1 MDKRELK
8 IDYFVC
14 RNSVPAC
21 YEELS
26 EKALAAAGKAY
37 CIYSDFAVGA
47 AVLLENGTIVL
58 GNNQENVAYPSGMCA
73 ERTALFYAGAAYPD
87 VPVKALAIAACF
99 KGRPRKEVVSPCG
112 ACRQVMAEF
121 CGEDFKIFLSDGKE
135 IRVYSLGELLP
146 FSFDKSFVKG
156 KECPNDAGREN

>member
-58 GNNQENVAYPSGMCA
+58 GNNQENVAYAKP
-73 ERTALFYAGAAYPD
+73 
-87 VPVKALAIAACF
+87 
-99 KGRPRKEVVSPCG
+99 
-112 ACRQVMAEF
+112 
-121 CGEDFKIFLSDGKE
+121 
-135 IRVYSLGELLP
+135 
-146 FSFDKSFVKG
+146 G
-156 KECPNDAGREN
+156 KECLYNIFIMEELQSILALGSGGSSKIVFPEENRMERVENVKSVDDYIGRIDEMIRRKKESWR

>member
-37 CIYSDFAVGA
+37 CIYSGFAVGA

-58 GNNQENVAYPSGMCA
+58 GNNQENVAYPSGLCA

-87 VPVKALAIAACF
+87 VPVKALAITACF

-112 ACRQVMAEF
+112 ACRQVIKA
-121 CGEDFKIFLSDGKE
+121 S
-135 IRVYSLGELLP
+135 SLLP
-146 FSFDKSFVKG
+146 FSFEYTG
-156 KECPNDAGREN
+156 

>member
-14 RNSVPAC
+14 RNSVPAG

-37 CIYSDFAVGA
+37 CIYSGFAVGA

-58 GNNQENVAYPSGMCA
+58 GNNQENVAYPSGLCA

-87 VPVKALAIAACF
+87 VPVKALAITACF

-112 ACRQVMAEF
+112 
-121 CGEDFKIFLSDGKE
+121 L
-135 IRVYSLGELLP
+135 
-146 FSFDKSFVKG
+146 
-156 KECPNDAGREN
+156 AGR

>member
-37 CIYSDFAVGA
+37 CIYSGFAVGA
-47 AVLLENGTIVL
+47 AVLLENGEIVA
-58 GNNQENVAYPSGMCA
+58 GTNQENAAYPSGLCA
-73 ERTALFYAGAAYPD
+73 ERTALFYAQSVYPG
-87 VPVKALAIAACF
+87 VKVKALAIAAF
-99 KGRPRKEVVSPCG
+99 NKGIQTEDVVTPCG
-112 ACRQVMAEF
+112 ACRQVMAEVVKRY
-121 CGEDFKIFLSDGKE
+121 GDFEVIMIGRNRSVCLKASD
-135 IRVYSLGELLP
+135 LLP
-146 FSFDKSFVKG
+146 FAFTLL
-156 KECPNDAGREN
+156 

>member
-58 GNNQENVAYPSGMCA
+58 GNNQENVAYPSGLCA
-73 ERTALFYAGAAYPD
+73 ERTAYPD
-87 VPVKALAIAACF
+87 VPVKALAITACF

-112 ACRQVMAEF
+112 ACRQVMAEVIRRYGRDF
-121 CGEDFKIFLSDGKE
+121 DVLMIGEEETVVIKAS
-135 IRVYSLGELLP
+135 SLLP
-146 FSFDKSFVKG
+146 FSFEYIG
-156 KECPNDAGREN
+156 

>member
-112 ACRQVMAEF
+112 ACRQVMAEVIRRYGRDF
-121 CGEDFKIFLSDGKE
+121 DVLMIGEEETVVIKAS
-135 IRVYSLGELLP
+135 SLLP
-146 FSFDKSFVKG
+146 FSFEYTG
-156 KECPNDAGREN
+156 

>member
-58 GNNQENVAYPSGMCA
+58 GNNQENVAYPVDYVQNGRLYFMLVLLIRMFRSRHWLLQLVLKGVP
-73 ERTALFYAGAAYPD
+73 EKRSFLLAG
-87 VPVKALAIAACF
+87 L
-99 KGRPRKEVVSPCG
+99 
-112 ACRQVMAEF
+112 
-121 CGEDFKIFLSDGKE
+121 
-135 IRVYSLGELLP
+135 
-146 FSFDKSFVKG
+146 
-156 KECPNDAGREN
+156 AGR

>member
-58 GNNQENVAYPSGMCA
+58 GNNQENVECVQNGRLYFMLVLLI
-73 ERTALFYAGAAYPD
+73 RTFRSKHWLLLLVLKG
-87 VPVKALAIAACF
+87 VPEK
-99 KGRPRKEVVSPCG
+99 
-112 ACRQVMAEF
+112 
-121 CGEDFKIFLSDGKE
+121 
-135 IRVYSLGELLP
+135 
-146 FSFDKSFVKG
+146 KSFLLAG
-156 KECPNDAGREN
+156 LAGR

>member
-37 CIYSDFAVGA
+37 C
-47 AVLLENGTIVL
+47 
-58 GNNQENVAYPSGMCA
+58 NNQENVAYPSGLCA

-112 ACRQVMAEF
+112 ACRQVMAEVIRRYGRDF
-121 CGEDFKIFLSDGKE
+121 DVLMIGEEETVVIKAS
-135 IRVYSLGELLP
+135 SLLP
-146 FSFDKSFVKG
+146 FSFEYIG
-156 KECPNDAGREN
+156 

>member
-47 AVLLENGTIVL
+47 AVLLENGPIV
-58 GNNQENVAYPSGMCA
+58 
-73 ERTALFYAGAAYPD
+73 
-87 VPVKALAIAACF
+87 
-99 KGRPRKEVVSPCG
+99 
-112 ACRQVMAEF
+112 
-121 CGEDFKIFLSDGKE
+121 
-135 IRVYSLGELLP
+135 
-146 FSFDKSFVKG
+146 
-156 KECPNDAGREN
+156 

>member
-14 RNSVPAC
+14 RNSVPAG

-73 ERTALFYAGAAYPD
+73 ERTALFYA
-87 VPVKALAIAACF
+87 LAIAACF

-112 ACRQVMAEF
+112 ACRQVMAEVIRRYGRDF
-121 CGEDFKIFLSDGKE
+121 DVLMIGEEETVVIKAS
-135 IRVYSLGELLP
+135 SLLP
-146 FSFDKSFVKG
+146 FSFEYTG
-156 KECPNDAGREN
+156 

>member
-26 EKALAAAGKAY
+26 EKLWLLPAKLIAS
-37 CIYSDFAVGA
+37 IPIFAVGA

-58 GNNQENVAYPSGMCA
+58 GNNQEKMWLIPVECVQNGRLYFMLVLLI
-73 ERTALFYAGAAYPD
+73 RTFRSKHWLLLLVLKG
-87 VPVKALAIAACF
+87 VPEK
-99 KGRPRKEVVSPCG
+99 
-112 ACRQVMAEF
+112 
-121 CGEDFKIFLSDGKE
+121 
-135 IRVYSLGELLP
+135 
-146 FSFDKSFVKG
+146 KSFLLAG
-156 KECPNDAGREN
+156 LAGR